1 MSIPYWESER
11 LKVSDESKVLDIV
24 GEFANIGAGNAATAL
39 ASLLDIEVVNEV
51 TSCNL
56 LPLSKVASWL
66 GGPDQVVA
74 GVYTRLCGDLRG
86 GVLVIL
92 SKDSAT
98 SLIKHITKESP
109 DLARLTQ
116 IQSSAL
122 REIGNICLCWYLVAV
137 SKMIDSDLIPAPPDA
152 AVDLLGA
159 VLDLPLADAGVKV
172 DKVIAVHTVF
182 KSFEKAFD
190 GYFLL
195 LPEEQ
200 MLDVILEK
208 MGDGR

>member
-1 MSIPYWESER
+1 MKI
-11 LKVSDESKVLDIV
+11 SDESKVLDIV

-56 LPLSKVASWL
+56 LPLSKVANWL

-86 GVLVIL
+86 GVLVVL
-92 SKDSAT
+92 SRDSAT
-98 SLIKHITKESP
+98 NLIRHLTKEAP
-109 DLARLTQ
+109 DLARLTE
-116 IQSSAL
+116 IQGSAL

-152 AVDLLGA
+152 TVDLLGA
-159 VLDLPLADAGVKV
+159 VLDLPLADAGLKV

>member
-1 MSIPYWESER
+1 MIP
-11 LKVSDESKVLDIV
+11 KDEAEVLDIV
-24 GEFANIGAGNAATAL
+24 SEFANIGAGNAATAL
-39 ASLLDIEVVNEV
+39 AALLDIEVVNEV

-56 LPLSKVASWL
+56 LPLSKVAGWL

-74 GVYTRLCGDLRG
+74 GIYTQLCGDLRG

-92 SKDSAT
+92 SADSAT
-98 SLIKHITKESP
+98 TLIRHLAKEQP
-109 DLARLTQ
+109 DLSRLTEMQ
-116 IQSSAL
+116 RSVL

-152 AVDLLGA
+152 TVDLLGA
-159 VLDLPLADAGVKV
+159 VLDLPLAHAGLKV
-172 DKVIAVHTVF
+172 DTVIAVHTVF

-208 MGDGR
+208 MGEDR

>member
-1 MSIPYWESER
+1 
-11 LKVSDESKVLDIV
+11 
-24 GEFANIGAGNAATAL
+24 
-39 ASLLDIEVVNEV
+39 
-51 TSCNL
+51 
-56 LPLSKVASWL
+56 
-66 GGPDQVVA
+66 
-74 GVYTRLCGDLRG
+74 LCGDLRG

-92 SKDSAT
+92 SGDSAT
-98 SLIKHITKESP
+98 TLLHHLTKEKPNLSK
-109 DLARLTQ
+109 LTE
-116 IQSSAL
+116 IQVSAL

-152 AVDLLGA
+152 TVDLLGA
-159 VLDLPLADAGVKV
+159 VLDLPLAHVGVKV
-172 DKVIAVHTVF
+172 DTVIAVHTVF
-182 KSFEKAFD
+182 KSFQKEFD

>member
-1 MSIPYWESER
+1 MWIRYWEIEHMR
-11 LKVSDESKVLDIV
+11 PKDESKVLDIV
-24 GEFANIGAGNAATAL
+24 SEFANVGAGNAATAL
-39 ASLLDIEVVNEV
+39 GALLDIEIVNEV

-56 LPLSKVASWL
+56 LPLSKVAGWL
-66 GGPDQVVA
+66 GGAEQIVA
-74 GVYTRLCGDLRG
+74 GVYTQLCGDLRG

-92 SKDSAT
+92 SGDSAT
-98 SLIKHITKESP
+98 TLLRHLTKEEP
-109 DLARLTQ
+109 DLSKLTE
-116 IQSSAL
+116 IQVSAL

-152 AVDLLGA
+152 TVDLLGA
-159 VLDLPLADAGVKV
+159 VLDLPLAHVGVKV
-172 DKVIAVHTVF
+172 DTVIAVHTVF
-182 KSFEKAFD
+182 KSFEKEFD

>member
-1 MSIPYWESER
+1 M
-11 LKVSDESKVLDIV
+11 

-39 ASLLDIEVVNEV
+39 AALFDIEVVNEV

-56 LPLSKVASWL
+56 LPLSKVADWL
-66 GGPDQVVA
+66 GGAEQIVA
-74 GVYTRLCGDLRG
+74 GIYTQLCGELRG

-92 SKDSAT
+92 SEESAT
-98 SLIKHITKESP
+98 SLIHHLTKDTP
-109 DLARLTQ
+109 DLSKLTDLQ
-116 IQSSAL
+116 NSAL

-152 AVDLLGA
+152 TIDLLGA
-159 VLDLPLADAGVKV
+159 VLDLPLAYAGVKV

-200 MLDVILEK
+200 MLDTILEK
-208 MGDGR
+208 MGEGR

>member
-1 MSIPYWESER
+1 MKP
-11 LKVSDESKVLDIV
+11 KDEAEVLDIV
-24 GEFANIGAGNAATAL
+24 SEFANIGAGNAATAL
-39 ASLLDIEVVNEV
+39 AALLDIEVVNEV
-51 TSCNL
+51 TSCSL
-56 LPLSKVASWL
+56 LPLSKVAGWL

-74 GVYTRLCGDLRG
+74 GVYTQLCGDLKG

-92 SKDSAT
+92 SADSAT
-98 SLIKHITKESP
+98 ALVNHLTNEQP
-109 DLARLTQ
+109 DLSQFTEMQR
-116 IQSSAL
+116 SVL

-159 VLDLPLADAGVKV
+159 VLDLPLAHAGVKV
-172 DKVIAVHTVF
+172 DTVIAVHTVF

-208 MGDGR
+208 MGDRR

>member
-1 MSIPYWESER
+1 MSMR
-11 LKVSDESKVLDIV
+11 TRDEEKVLDIV

-56 LPLSKVASWL
+56 LPLPKVAEWL

-74 GVYTRLCGDLRG
+74 GVYTQLCGDLKG

-92 SKDSAT
+92 SDDSAVR
-98 SLIKHITKESP
+98 LVKHLTKETP
-109 DLARLTQ
+109 DLSRLTG
-116 IQSSAL
+116 IQASAL

-137 SKMIDSDLIPAPPDA
+137 SRMIDSDLIPAPPDS

-159 VLDLPLADAGVKV
+159 VLDLPLAQAGVKV

-182 KSFEKAFD
+182 RSFEKAFD

>member
-1 MSIPYWESER
+1 MKI
-11 LKVSDESKVLDIV
+11 SDESKVLDIV

-51 TSCNL
+51 TSCSL
-56 LPLSKVASWL
+56 LPISKVAAAL
-66 GGPDQVVA
+66 GGADKVVA
-74 GVYTRLCGDLRG
+74 GVYTQLCGDLRG
-86 GVLVIL
+86 GVLVVL
-92 SKDSAT
+92 SRDSAT
-98 SLIKHITKESP
+98 SLIRHMTKETP
-109 DLARLTQ
+109 DLAKLTD

-137 SKMIDSDLIPAPPDA
+137 SRMIDSDLIPAPPDA
-152 AVDLLGA
+152 TVDLLGA
-159 VLDLPLADAGVKV
+159 VLDLPLADAGIKV

-182 KSFEKAFD
+182 RSFEKAFD